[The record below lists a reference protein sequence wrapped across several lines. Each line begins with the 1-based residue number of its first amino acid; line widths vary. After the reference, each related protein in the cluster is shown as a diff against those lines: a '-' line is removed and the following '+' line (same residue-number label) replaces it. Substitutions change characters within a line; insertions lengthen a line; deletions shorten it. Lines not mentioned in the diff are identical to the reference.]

1 MDRSEASNAVIR
13 EVAVPAAI
21 ALLMLGAIVW
31 AILYIATR
39 QTDQLAA
46 ARQNYRVEVAVE
58 QSIIATANDQE
69 ASTYWDDAV
78 IQTRKRP
85 LDLQW
90 IDNNLGIWFHT
101 YYHIDEAYLLDPHNV
116 PIYAMQGG
124 RRVQLAAFRKAAP
137 ALELAHR
144 LRTKLKV
151 QRLQPDGGEGR
162 TVGVTEFAVIDGH
175 PAIVSLKPIL
185 SETGEVRQPP
195 GSEYIHVA
203 VRYFDGNFLDRLA
216 RMYGIDQPR
225 FSWAQPRT
233 IAFSLRRSD
242 GRALGYIGW
251 TLFEP
256 GAQVERKM
264 VPVLVAVFLAVGALL
279 SLLFLRIR
287 RSRMELESSRAQAEY
302 LALHDSLT
310 GLPNRALFE
319 DRLHLALARREP
331 EVAVLLLDL
340 DRFKIVNDTM
350 GHQAGDAL
358 IRDFGSRLL
367 SLTRECDTIA
377 RLGGDEFA
385 ILIEDAEQSALRSL
399 ASRIIKDIRRPFEI
413 GGAEVFVGVSVGI
426 AVSPQSGV
434 DPLELVR
441 RSDIALYQ
449 AKDGGRNTYRLFR
462 ADMDNKLALSNSID
476 KQPRLSTAA

>member
-1 MDRSEASNAVIR
+1 MDRSEASNALIR

-21 ALLMLGAIVW
+21 ALLLLGAIVW
-31 AILYIATR
+31 AILHISTR

-46 ARQNYRVEVAVE
+46 ARQNFRVGVAVE

-85 LDLQW
+85 LDLEW

-101 YYHIDEAYLLDPHNV
+101 YYHIDEAYLLDQRDV
-116 PIYAMQGG
+116 PIYAMRGG
-124 RRVQLAAFRKAAP
+124 RRVQAAAFRDAAP

-144 LRTKLKV
+144 LRTKLNV
-151 QRLQPDGGEGR
+151 QRLQPDGGQGR
-162 TVGVTEFAVIDGH
+162 TVGVSEFAVIDGH

-185 SETGEVRQPP
+185 SETGEVRQPS

-203 VRYFDGNFLDRLA
+203 VRYLDGDFLDRLA
-216 RMYGIDQPR
+216 RLYGIDEPR
-225 FSWAQPRT
+225 FSWTQPRT
-233 IAFSLRRSD
+233 IAYSLRRSD
-242 GRALGYIGW
+242 GRVLGYIGW

-264 VPVLVAVFLAVGALL
+264 IPVLIAVFLAVGALL
-279 SLLFLRIR
+279 SMLFLRIR
-287 RSRMELESSRAQAEY
+287 RGRMELETSRAQAEY

-319 DRLHLALARREP
+319 DRLHLALARREA

-340 DRFKIVNDTM
+340 DRFKIVNDTL

-358 IRDFGSRLL
+358 IRDFGTRLL

-385 ILIEDAEQSALRSL
+385 ILIEDAKLSELRAL
-399 ASRIIKDIRRPFEI
+399 ASRIIKDIRRPFDI
-413 GGAEVFVGVSVGI
+413 CGTEVFVGVSVGI

-449 AKDGGRNTYRLFR
+449 AKDGGRNAYRLFSPE
-462 ADMDNKLALSNSID
+462 MDNNLSLPNTAD
-476 KQPRLSTAA
+476 KQPRLSSAA